1 MSGFR
6 NYLIKLNLFTH
17 IAYLVLKHGWRVWG
31 LIRVRMKELRGLWI
45 RVIGTLS
52 YLLMSLISTLGQFLS
67 FKVFI
72 SFVFLFLCCWF
83 LKFWCLCGW
92 LYEFCTQD
100 DICYA
105 VKKRK
110 KKLIYVIYLC
120 VVQNCSISFC
130 SLALTRHRH

>member
-1 MSGFR
+1 
-6 NYLIKLNLFTH
+6 
-17 IAYLVLKHGWRVWG
+17 
-31 LIRVRMKELRGLWI
+31 LWI

-110 KKLIYVIYLC
+110 KNWYMLSTFVWFKIAQLV
-120 VVQNCSISFC
+120 F
-130 SLALTRHRH
+130 AHWHRHVTDTNTAHWH